1 MLLPFTMALSFD
13 TVYIFGFD
21 IYLFTFRLIGLFTAF
36 STFDMD
42 QLGKIR
48 VNTTG
53 KSALILVELPDLD
66 IAPLRKGAKISDV
79 DMFHHTNA
87 WKISRL

>member
-1 MLLPFTMALSFD
+1 MVALSVLLPFTMALSFD

-21 IYLFTFRLIGLFTAF
+21 LSLFTFRLIGLQEGLFTAF

-53 KSALILVELPDLD
+53 KSALILHLLLF
-66 IAPLRKGAKISDV
+66 IKRKYAFI
-79 DMFHHTNA
+79 
-87 WKISRL
+87 